1 MSVGTFILLILV
13 ITLVMGVP
21 IAISIGFTSLGYFLF
36 TGQTGQLLMLAQ
48 KTFSGMNSFEL
59 MAIPMFVLAGDLMFE
74 GKISDALV
82 NFAKSLVGWIR
93 GSMSIVTTLAC
104 MLFGAVSGS
113 GPATASAI
121 GSVVAPS
128 LKEDGYPSDF
138 SACCIAAAGP
148 LGSLIPPSITAVVY
162 GVTVGV
168 SVGDLLL
175 AGVYPGIVF
184 GLALMVYQ
192 VWVCTHNKYGKI
204 YKFNLKTVG
213 RSFIGAIPA
222 LLCPI
227 IILGGIYSGKFTPT
241 EAGAIACLYALLV
254 GMFYYKRIKWKDM
267 PRLLAKSAVMAA
279 SILLII
285 GCISCFSYV
294 LTREKINEA
303 IAVWMISHMSE
314 AWQFILACN
323 LIYLLA
329 GMIENGSSAIILLA
343 PILHPIALQY
353 GIDPVFFG
361 AMTVANLAIGMCT
374 PPMAATL
381 YIAARICNVNITQ
394 MCKRILPFLGV
405 LLIALAIVCLT
416 PDAVTFLPYL
426 FK

>member
-1 MSVGTFILLILV
+1 MSVGVFILIILV
-13 ITLVMGVP
+13 VTLIMGVP
-21 IAISIGFTSLGYFLF
+21 IAISIGFTSFAYFIY
-36 TGQTGQLLMLAQ
+36 TGQTNQLLMLAQ
-48 KTFSGMNSFEL
+48 KTFGGMNSFEL

-121 GSVVAPS
+121 GSVVSPS

-162 GVTVGV
+162 GVTTAV

-175 AGVYPGIVF
+175 AGVYPGVVF
-184 GLALMVYQ
+184 GLSLMIYQ
-192 VWVCTHNKYGKI
+192 VWVCSRNKYGKI
-204 YKFNLKTVG
+204 YKFNLKAVG
-213 RSFIGAIPA
+213 VSFVKAIPA
-222 LLCPI
+222 LLCPV
-227 IILGGIYSGKFTPT
+227 IILGGIYSGQFTPT
-241 EAGAIACLYALLV
+241 EAGAIACLYALIV
-254 GMFYYKRIKWKDM
+254 GMFYYRRITWKSL
-267 PRLLAKSAVMAA
+267 PNLLAKSAIMAA

-303 IAVWMISHMSE
+303 IALWMISHLSRP
-314 AWQFILACN
+314 WQFILVCN
-323 LIYLLA
+323 VIYLLA

-381 YIAARICNVNITQ
+381 YIAARICDVNITQ
-394 MCKRILPFLGV
+394 MCRRILPFLV
-405 LLIALAIVCLT
+405 TLLIALAIVCLT
-416 PDAVTFLPYL
+416 PGAVTFLPSL